1 MNWYILVDP
10 VSNVNSV
17 VKAAQG
23 TDIFLVSHDMSGQ
36 LTSTAG
42 GGDGKYR
49 FK

>member
-17 VKAAQG
+17 VKAAQR
-23 TDIFLVSHDMSGQ
+23 TDVFLVSHDTFSQ

-42 GGDGKYR
+42 GEDGKYR
-49 FK
+49 LK